1 MSSMSMAEADRRV
14 AAGRD
19 VVILT
24 ARAACPVPQETV
36 RRVGVA
42 DPAPVSRP
50 VPAAVSRPVPAAV
63 SRRAPGPASRAIRG
77 RATGVAGRGPTP
89 LRLTRRGRFVLTVII
104 AAVAMIVSLLCASA
118 ADLAQASSH
127 RAPARAGYRGMTRIT
142 VQPGQTLWSIASSA
156 RPSANTQTVVQR
168 IIDANAMGGTLLKA
182 GQLLWVP
189 KR

>member
-36 RRVGVA
+36 RSAGVA
-42 DPAPVSRP
+42 D
-50 VPAAVSRPVPAAV
+50 PAAVSRPVPAAV

-189 KR
+189 KG

>member
-77 RATGVAGRGPTP
+77 RATGVAGRGPAP

-127 RAPARAGYRGMTRIT
+127 RAPAGAGYRGMTQIA

-189 KR
+189 KG